1 VIEDPEIDGLRRE
14 IDELDG
20 QMLRLIQKRLE
31 RVLRV
36 GDRKRERGLPVY
48 DPKREELLLERLLS
62 GLEPPLDTPLVREVF
77 GVLVRECRRIEL
89 EKH

>member
-1 VIEDPEIDGLRRE
+1 MIEDPEIDWLRRE

-36 GDRKRERGLPVY
+36 GDRKRERGFAVH

-62 GLEPPLDTPLVREVF
+62 GLEPPLDAPLVREVF
-77 GVLVRECRRIEL
+77 GALVRECRRIEL